1 MLITII
7 EIERTWVSQ
16 MQKEVGHIDVAVHS
30 GRCMQRAEE
39 YMMQRRQVNC
49 DTEEQLTTGKSEQKI
64 CIRFRMVT
72 GR

>member
-1 MLITII
+1 MGKSDA
-7 EIERTWVSQ
+7 ERGRAYV
-16 MQKEVGHIDVAVHS
+16 VAVHS

-39 YMMQRRQVNC
+39 YMMYRGQVNC
-49 DTEEQLTTGKSEQKI
+49 ADTEEQLTTGKLGQKI